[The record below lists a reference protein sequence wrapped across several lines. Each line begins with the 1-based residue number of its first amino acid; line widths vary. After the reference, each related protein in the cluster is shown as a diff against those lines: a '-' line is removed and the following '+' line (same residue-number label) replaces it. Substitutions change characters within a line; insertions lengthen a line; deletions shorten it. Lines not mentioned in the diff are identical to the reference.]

1 MSTARSASDS
11 TLLASLTHL
20 MARWGSTAVQVAVAA
35 DAGVV
40 IDPADIPAVY
50 MLGLEGPSRASDL
63 AAALHLSRP
72 TMSKQ
77 LSRLE
82 RAGLIERVVDPA
94 DGRATVIHLSPAG
107 ADAHRR
113 LVSRGVTMLHDATA
127 DWDDDEAAH
136 FAAQLARLVDRLSGP
151 DMTASGTPTQTPG
164 GEPAAGPSRP
174 HPRSRNGGTP

>member
-1 MSTARSASDS
+1 
-11 TLLASLTHL
+11 
-20 MARWGSTAVQVAVAA
+20 MARWGSTAVQVDVAA

-82 RAGLIERVVDPA
+82 RAGFIERGVDPA
-94 DGRATVIHLSPAG
+94 DGRAAVIHLSAAG
-107 ADAHRR
+107 VDAHRR
-113 LVSRGVTMLHDATA
+113 LVGRGVTMLHDATA